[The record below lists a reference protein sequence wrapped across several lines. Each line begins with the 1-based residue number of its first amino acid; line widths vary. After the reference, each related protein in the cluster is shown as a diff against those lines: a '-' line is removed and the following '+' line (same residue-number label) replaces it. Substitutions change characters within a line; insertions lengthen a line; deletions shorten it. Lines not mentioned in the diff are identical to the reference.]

1 MGAVRWTLEQVAD
14 FLGISVGETREL
26 VEAGF
31 IHYARLAD
39 ADTEQFDADHV
50 KEWRGALGDGGRRGA
65 AFLRALLADGVTTQ
79 HA

>member
-1 MGAVRWTLEQVAD
+1 MASIRWTLEQVAD

-26 VEAGF
+26 VDAGF
-31 IHYARLAD
+31 IHYGSLAGED
-39 ADTEQFDADHV
+39 SERFDSAAV
-50 KEWRGALGDGGRRGA
+50 KEWREALGDGGHRGA